1 LTGSAW
7 VGQAGEVAQDSDG
20 VVKFQAPEIVF
31 GPGALAEAGFA
42 ARRIGAQ
49 RPFVVTDPG
58 IIEAGWA
65 DELTRHLA
73 DVDLPVTTWCGITPN
88 PKDTEIAAGYDRYQG
103 SGCDVIVAVGG
114 GSVIDAAKGVAIL
127 TGNGGGILDYTGVD
141 KVTRPIPPMLMIPST
156 AGQVPWKPVLDGAP
170 MPSRRKPTTRAGR
183 RRQNL
188 LCALTPPDCGGK
200 CTQSCGIAVR
210 RL

>member
-1 LTGSAW
+1 
-7 VGQAGEVAQDSDG
+7 
-20 VVKFQAPEIVF
+20 
-31 GPGALAEAGFA
+31 
-42 ARRIGAQ
+42 
-49 RPFVVTDPG
+49 VVTDPG

-156 AGQVPWKPVLDGAP
+156 DGPFPGSLSLTAPRCRPAESRQTGQVGGVGTYCVQL
-170 MPSRRKPTTRAGR
+170 
-183 RRQNL
+183 
-188 LCALTPPDCGGK
+188 PPDCGG
-200 CTQSCGIAVR
+200 
-210 RL
+210 